1 MNIVGLASKQECAVA
16 AFDNGNFV
24 TSEEIVHRRFVDPPL
39 LLKLVD
45 GEAILAATGRPLL
58 VTPSGFIHCAYT

>member
-1 MNIVGLASKQECAVA
+1 
-16 AFDNGNFV
+16 
-24 TSEEIVHRRFVDPPL
+24 